1 MRYLAQLNLIDEKK
15 ANLPVANND
24 SIKTIL
30 TDVFILIGALAFL
43 MVVVSGF
50 RYILARGNP
59 EKITSAKNSLMYSL
73 IGVIVAALAAT
84 IVNIVINRGAP

>member
-15 ANLPVANND
+15 ANLPITNND
-24 SIKTIL
+24 SIKTLL
-30 TDVFILIGALAFL
+30 TDIFILIGAVAFL
-43 MVVVSGF
+43 MVVVSGL

-59 EKITSAKNSLMYSL
+59 DKITSAKNSLMYSL

-84 IVNIVINRGAP
+84 IVNIVIGRGAP